1 MHAFEMPRAEVDRV
15 LARQG
20 RAHSCESLDASTTAL
35 VVVDMQNYFLAPPYE
50 AACPVAQEIV
60 PDINRLASALRRA
73 GGTVVWIQNHA
84 PRESEQTW
92 SVNRE
97 RYRPQGATARWDAL
111 QSGAHGFALWP
122 QLDVQAVDLRVLKQR
137 YSAFTQG
144 SSDLDRLLRNI
155 GVRTLLVTGVA
166 TNVCCDATARDAM
179 MLNYHTVMVSD
190 ACAAASDAEHAACLV
205 NFYLYFGDVQ
215 STEQIV
221 SLLA

>member
-1 MHAFEMPRAEVDRV
+1 MHAFEMPRAEIDRV

-20 RAHSCESLDASTTAL
+20 RAHSCESLDAPTTAL
-35 VVVDMQNYFLAPPYE
+35 VVVDMQNYFLALTYQ

-60 PDINRLASALRRA
+60 PNINRLAAALRSA

-84 PRESEQTW
+84 PLESWETW

-97 RYRPQGATARWDAL
+97 RYRPQGAAARWEAL

-122 QLDVQAVDLRVLKQR
+122 ELDARASDLRVLKQR
-137 YSAFTQG
+137 YSPFTQG
-144 SSDLDRLLRNI
+144 SSDLDGMLRNI
-155 GVRTLLVTGVA
+155 GVQTILVTGVA

-179 MLNYHTVMVSD
+179 MLNYRTLMVSD
-190 ACAAASDAEHAACLV
+190 ACAAASDAEHAAALV

-215 STEQIV
+215 STAQV
-221 SLLA
+221 ASLLA